1 MIEVPEKYI
10 PLYTTEKPITLI
22 TGGRGSAKSFNATLF
37 AKRLTFE
44 KGHIILFTRYTMS
57 SADKSIIPEVIEK
70 MELDGTEKFFR
81 VNKTEIENKRS
92 DSKILFS
99 GIKTSSGNQTAKLK
113 SIQGLT
119 TFIVDEGEEWQSE
132 EEYDQIRLSI
142 RKQGVKNRVI
152 IIMNPSSSEH
162 FVYQKYIKDT
172 HRTINI
178 DGVDVQISTHPD
190 VEHIHTTYL
199 DNLDY
204 LNEFF
209 INEVDQ
215 IKEQHDNLPEDKKNS
230 SKYAYKIIGRWSD
243 KADGVIFENWE
254 EGEFDTS
261 LPYAY
266 GQDYGFSID
275 PTTLIKIAVDQKRKI
290 CYWHEEYYES
300 KSLGTEEIYE
310 VNRSR
315 IERPK
320 DLIVGDSAEQRLIR
334 DLNKKGLN
342 IIECTKGP
350 GSVSAG
356 ITALLDYRH
365 VITPESTNIKYE
377 FNNYVWSDK
386 KANIPQDD
394 NNHAI
399 DGGRYAFMKL
409 VNPRKKA
416 FGSQKRA
423 R

>member
-70 MELDGTEKFFR
+70 MELDGTEKFFK

-215 IKEQHDNLPEDKKNS
+215 IKEQHDNLPDEKRNS